1 MNKKIILLI
10 ILSACLLGYMVLT
23 NPADIPLGLLLVP
36 FLLILFVVFI
46 LANLLIG
53 LLRGNNKKTTF
64 YAAVLAIIIVNFLI
78 LRSVGQFTF
87 QDGLISIAI
96 TGILAF
102 YISKFKIKH

>member
-36 FLLILFVVFI
+36 FLLILFIVFI

-53 LLRGNNKKTTF
+53 LLRGSNKKTTF